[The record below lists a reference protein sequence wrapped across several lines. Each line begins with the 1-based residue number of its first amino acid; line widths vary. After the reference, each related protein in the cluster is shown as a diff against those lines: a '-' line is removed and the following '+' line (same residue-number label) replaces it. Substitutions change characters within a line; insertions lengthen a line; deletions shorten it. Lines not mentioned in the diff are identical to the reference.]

1 MSKLTVK
8 VSLEFLR
15 ALVALKVQKGAVII
29 AGINSQILKLP
40 NLPFTIAALT
50 ALNTDL
56 INAIQAALS
65 GNLAAIDL
73 RNQLEAKWITQ
84 FRYTANY
91 VSTVSE
97 GDSNFILLC
106 GLDPTSSETTPSLPV
121 TELKNLKTT
130 PVVTPG
136 CAEVSMDKQTNAAGF
151 VVVLAPKAVTV
162 IQKGNVLEI
171 CFNGATVYVQPD
183 THNHFALSGLA
194 SGVPL
199 SVYGAAFSLH
209 GTGPLTKSGNDIT
222 PQ

>member
-106 GLDPTSSETTPSLPV
+106 GLDPTSSETTP
-121 TELKNLKTT
+121 
-130 PVVTPG
+130 VVTPG